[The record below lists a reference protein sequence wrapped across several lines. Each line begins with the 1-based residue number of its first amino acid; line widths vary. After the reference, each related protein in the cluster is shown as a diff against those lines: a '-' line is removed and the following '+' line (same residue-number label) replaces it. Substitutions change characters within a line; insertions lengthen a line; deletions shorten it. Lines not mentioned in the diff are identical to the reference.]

1 MPRSRRFS
9 LAENTLLT
17 ARERMRLSTG
27 GVIRRGA
34 ARDLRAALI
43 HVFKV
48 KATGPEAPARS
59 LSGGNLQ
66 KFVVGR
72 EIMQDPQ
79 VLVIAQPTWGVDA
92 GASTAIRQAL
102 VHLAARGSAVI
113 IVSQDLDELLSLSDR
128 LVVMNGGRMS
138 AR

>member
-1 MPRSRRFS
+1 LDGTEIGGLAPPERRRRGLCALPEERNGHAAVGSFT

-17 ARERMRLSTG
+17 ARERMRLSRG

-34 ARDLRAALI
+34 MRDYAAALF

-72 EIMQDPQ
+72 EIMQEPQ
-79 VLVIAQPTWGVDA
+79 VLVIA
-92 GASTAIRQAL
+92 
-102 VHLAARGSAVI
+102 
-113 IVSQDLDELLSLSDR
+113 
-128 LVVMNGGRMS
+128 
-138 AR
+138 